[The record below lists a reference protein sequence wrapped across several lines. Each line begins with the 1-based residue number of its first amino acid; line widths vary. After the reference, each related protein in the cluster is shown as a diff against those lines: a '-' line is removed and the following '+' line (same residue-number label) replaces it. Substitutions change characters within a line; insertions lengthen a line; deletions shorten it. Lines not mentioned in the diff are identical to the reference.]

1 MQDTTLF
8 TLTSV
13 GPTLYTFGIASQ
25 PINGTITSTAS
36 DMDYS
41 YTTVLSA
48 GTDNQTINNQTTVS
62 QTKKDDDDLSA
73 GEIVGIIFLSL
84 YVLVLI
90 SVITFVA
97 VYLYRQKKKYAGHRK
112 VRTETLGECQPEED
126 LYSQHP
132 QDEIQNS

>member
-13 GPTLYTFGIASQ
+13 GPTIYTLSAEAQ
-25 PINGTITSTAS
+25 PTNGTITSTAS

-48 GTDNQTINNQTTVS
+48 GTDNQTTVS

-73 GEIVGIIFLSL
+73 GEIVGIIFLSI

-112 VRTETLGECQPEED
+112 VRAETLEECQPEED

-132 QDEIQNS
+132 QDEIQNN

>member
-13 GPTLYTFGIASQ
+13 GPTTYTFGIASQ

-48 GTDNQTINNQTTVS
+48 GTDNQTTVC

-73 GEIVGIIFLSL
+73 GEIVGIIFLSI

>member
-48 GTDNQTINNQTTVS
+48 GTDNQTTVS

-73 GEIVGIIFLSL
+73 GEIVGIIFLSI

-97 VYLYRQKKKYAGHRK
+97 VYLYRQKKKYAGHQN
-112 VRTETLGECQPEED
+112 VRAQTVGECQPEED